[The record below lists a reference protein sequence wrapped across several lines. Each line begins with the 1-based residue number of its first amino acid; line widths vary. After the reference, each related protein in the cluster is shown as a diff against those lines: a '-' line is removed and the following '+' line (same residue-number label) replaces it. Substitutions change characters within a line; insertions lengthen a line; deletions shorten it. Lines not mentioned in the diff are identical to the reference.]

1 MSENFDLSA
10 MTWTEIDEA
19 LKERPVALLPLGPT
33 QAQGPHLPVDTDAV
47 IASEAARRGAAKLK
61 ERRIPALVLP
71 ALAYAVAELTADL
84 AGTLSLSPETAIAVI
99 RDVCLATAKRFRAV
113 VIVHLNPE
121 PRLLDVI
128 KQAMDQARRAGVSV
142 SHTDF
147 NKKRWADLLGEASNP
162 GEHAGKVETSL
173 MMAVAPERVRD
184 AVRISLPPVEGLE
197 AALKRGAKT
206 LAEAGG
212 EDGYFGDPT
221 AATAEDG
228 ETHLDTLSEVIALTV
243 MEHLG
248 SKP

>member
-1 MSENFDLSA
+1 MP
-10 MTWTEIDEA
+10 WTEIEEA
-19 LKERPVALLPLGPT
+19 LKERPVALLPLGST
-33 QAQGPHLPVDTDAV
+33 QAQGPHLPVDTDSV

-71 ALAYAVAELTADL
+71 AVAYSVADLTADF
-84 AGTLSLSPETAIAVI
+84 AGTLSLSADTAVALL

-113 VIVHLNPE
+113 VIVHLNAE
-121 PRLLDVI
+121 PCLLEVI
-128 KQAMDQARRAGVSV
+128 KRAIEEARKAGVSV

-147 NKKRWADLLGEASNP
+147 HKKRWADTLGEASNP
-162 GEHAGKVETSL
+162 GEHAGTVTTSL
-173 MMAVAPERVRD
+173 MMAVAPESVRD
-184 AVRISLPPVEGLE
+184 TVRISLPPVEGLA

-206 LAEAGG
+206 LVEAGG

-228 ETHLDTLSEVIALTV
+228 ETHLETLSEVIALTV

-248 SKP
+248 SKA